1 MRTLL
6 GILFLCVSW
15 VNAFTQAVKSLPS
28 GNSFESRGPVMHFLD
43 QISVDNGLSQSE
55 VYCVLKDSRGF
66 VWFGTQDGLN
76 RYDGY
81 QITHYKHNPFDSSS
95 VSHDQIMSLYEDAR
109 GKIWVGTV
117 NGLNQYD
124 PVTGKFRRFWDLLE
138 PKQRRYGLTT
148 INGITADRFGTLW
161 LATSW
166 GLKRMVFKNTTQ
178 YEVVQY
184 TIESEEDRRAQM
196 VNALLADRNGV
207 LWVGTA
213 SGLAQLPISPPNQ
226 KTSRPLP
233 VKLVA
238 CTSGLLYQ
246 LPDAWVKTLSLDD
259 FGTIW
264 VGTPAGV
271 ARINPALK
279 QSEIYPE
286 IGERMGDSPITSIHI
301 DRYNVL
307 WIGTPQ
313 HGIYRFKI
321 ASDQHIRYINSIQE
335 DLFGKKGLKTGAINV
350 IYEGPAPLEDI
361 VWIGT
366 HDAGVQLYSR
376 SKNSF
381 RQWPTITNR
390 QQSSAAGLVFAVTT
404 DHAGKL
410 WIGTH
415 EGLIQVDRL
424 TSAVQRFRANPAD
437 PYGLGSDRIQCLHE
451 DRRENLWVGTT
462 EGLYRYDRQKNR
474 FERRLAG
481 MGKEMSSRSSEKG
494 DGVLSL
500 YEDRK
505 GNLWVGGYSSLRRI
519 NAKTGQ
525 VTTYRH
531 DPKDPNS
538 LRALI
543 VYAVHEDRNGMI
555 WVGTGFG
562 LNKLN
567 PSTGK
572 ITHYANNPKDPNSL
586 IGEQVLG
593 FLRDSK
599 DRFWIC
605 SNKGFSKMVYGEKGE
620 EKFIHY
626 TERNGLPNELVY
638 GALEDARGRIWMS
651 TNLGLSCFDPQK
663 EEFENYDINDGL
675 TINEFNMNA
684 YHQAADGELFFG
696 GIGSLVS
703 FLPTRMVKNRHLP
716 RTVLT
721 SFQKFEKPVNV
732 DSVLARNGRIEI
744 RPGENFFSFS
754 FAALDYTNS
763 HKNQYAYMLEG
774 FHDGWIESGVRRY
787 VSFTNLKHGDYVLK
801 VRGSNSDGVWSDAN
815 MLRIPITV
823 LPPFWQ
829 TWWFLAILVTVIGG
843 AVWLVYNY
851 RVKVK
856 VKHLLELE
864 RVTLAENERVRK
876 MAAQDLHD
884 EFGNTI
890 TRISMLT
897 EIIKSKLNGHG
908 AEISPLLTKISDNS
922 NRLYQGTKDFI
933 WAINPEHDNFL
944 EIAIRLK
951 DFGDDVFDRSQITF
965 EALGITDDLR
975 KAILPV
981 GTSRHLIF
989 LFKEAMSNTLK
1000 HSHATVSQIH
1010 FAMLNRR
1017 IEVLWKDNGIGIQE
1031 NNKAKTGN
1039 GLYNIRSRAEKIGG
1053 KVDIQSEMMEGTTVI
1068 FRMDIPHIG

>member
-1 MRTLL
+1 M
-6 GILFLCVSW
+6 
-15 VNAFTQAVKSLPS
+15 Q
-28 GNSFESRGPVMHFLD
+28 FLD
-43 QISVDNGLSQSE
+43 QISVDNGLSQSG
-55 VYCVLKDSRGF
+55 VYCVLKDSRGY

-81 QITHYKHNPFDSSS
+81 QITHYKHNPFDSTTL
-95 VSHDQIMSLYEDAR
+95 SHDQIMSLYEDAR

-124 PVTGKFRRFWDLLE
+124 PVTGHFRRCRDLLE
-138 PKQRRYGLTT
+138 PKQQRFGLTT
-148 INGITADRFGTLW
+148 INAITSDRFGTVW
-161 LATSW
+161 LATSL
-166 GLKRMVFKNTTQ
+166 GLKRLIFKDASHYQ
-178 YEVVQY
+178 VIHYV
-184 TIESEEDRRAQM
+184 IENQDDRRAQV
-196 VNALLADRNGV
+196 VNALLTDQNGTLWIGTGRGLAQLALTKPDPKQRRPV
-207 LWVGTA
+207 PVPLVGCVDNLTYQLPNDWVKTMALDEFGTVWVGTA
-213 SGLAQLPISPPNQ
+213 GGI
-226 KTSRPLP
+226 
-233 VKLVA
+233 
-238 CTSGLLYQ
+238 
-246 LPDAWVKTLSLDD
+246 
-259 FGTIW
+259 
-264 VGTPAGV
+264 
-271 ARINPALK
+271 ARINPALR

-286 IGERMGDSPITSIHI
+286 IGEQTGDLPINSIHI
-301 DRYNVL
+301 DRYRTL
-307 WIGTPQ
+307 WIGTSQ
-313 HGIYRFKI
+313 NGICRFKI
-321 ASDQHIRYINSIQE
+321 VSDQHIRFMDRIQE
-335 DLFGKKGLKTGAINV
+335 DLFGKKGLKTGAINM
-350 IYEGPAPLEDI
+350 IYEGPAPLEDV

-366 HDAGVQLYSR
+366 LDAGVQLYSR
-376 SKNSF
+376 SKNTF
-381 RQWPTITNR
+381 RQWPTITSR

-415 EGLIQVDRL
+415 EGLIQIDRL
-424 TSAVQRFRANPAD
+424 TSAIQRFRPNPAD
-437 PYGLGSDRIQCLHE
+437 PHSIGSDKIQCLRE
-451 DRRENLWVGTT
+451 DRQGNLWIGTM
-462 EGLYRYDRQKNR
+462 EGLFRYDRQRNR
-474 FERRLAG
+474 FDRRLAG
-481 MGKEMSSRSSEKG
+481 ISSKSSEKG

-500 YEDRK
+500 YEDQAS
-505 GNLWVGGYSSLRRI
+505 NLWVGGYSSLRRI
-519 NAKTGQ
+519 DAKTGA
-525 VTTYRH
+525 VSTYRH
-531 DPKDPNS
+531 DPKDSTS
-538 LRALI
+538 LRAFI
-543 VYAVHEDRNGMI
+543 VYAIQEDRKGML

-567 PSTGK
+567 VQTGK
-572 ITHYANNPKDPNSL
+572 ITHYENNPKDPNSL
-586 IGEQVLG
+586 MGEQVLG

-599 DRFWIC
+599 DRFWVC

-638 GALEDARGRIWMS
+638 GALEDAQGRIWMS

-663 EEFENYDINDGL
+663 EQFENYDINDGL

-684 YHQAADGELFFG
+684 YHQAPDGEMFFG

-703 FLPTRMVKNRHLP
+703 FRPMRMVKNRHLP
-716 RTVLT
+716 HTVLT
-721 SFQKFEKPVNV
+721 SFKKFEKPVNV
-732 DSVLARNGRIEI
+732 DSLLANQGRIEI
-744 RPGENFFSFS
+744 KPGENFFSFS
-754 FAALDYTNS
+754 FSALDYTNA

-774 FHDGWIESGVRRY
+774 FHDGWIESGTRRY
-787 VSFTNLKHGDYVLK
+787 VSFTNIPPGDYVLK

-829 TWWFLAILVTVIGG
+829 TWWFLVLLITVLGG
-843 AVWLVYNY
+843 TIWLVYNY
-851 RVKVK
+851 RVKKK
-856 VKHLLELE
+856 VEHLLELE

-908 AEISPLLTKISDNS
+908 EEISPLLTKISDNS

-951 DFGDDVFDRSQITF
+951 DFGDDVFDRSHITF
-965 EALGITDDLR
+965 EAIGITDDLR

-1000 HSHATVSQIH
+1000 HSQATVSQIH
-1010 FAMLNRR
+1010 FAMFNRR
-1017 IEVLWKDNGIGIQE
+1017 IEVQWKDNGIGIQ
-1031 NNKAKTGN
+1031 KSSRSTVGN
-1039 GLYNIRSRAEKIGG
+1039 GLHNIRSRAEKIGG
-1053 KVDIQSEMMEGTTVI
+1053 KVDILSETMEGTTI
-1068 FRMDIPHIG
+1068 LFRMDIPHIG